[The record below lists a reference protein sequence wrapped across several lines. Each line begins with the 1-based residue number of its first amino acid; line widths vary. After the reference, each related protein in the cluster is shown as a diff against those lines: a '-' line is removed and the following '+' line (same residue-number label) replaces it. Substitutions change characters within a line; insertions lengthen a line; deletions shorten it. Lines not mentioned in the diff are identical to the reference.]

1 MPTILT
7 HIAVPVAAALA
18 LGSRRVPPSMLLVGC
33 LAAILPDLDGI
44 PNQFGWQG
52 LGMWGHRGFTHT
64 ALFAALVGLIGV
76 ALAKWWQVPRWAAF
90 AWLFACTL
98 SHPLLDMMTSGGSGI
113 ALWWPF
119 SSERF
124 FSPWRPIAVSPI
136 LADRF
141 FSQRGVQVLVSELYN
156 VWFPLLTIGLSIF
169 ALRHTRKS

>member
-1 MPTILT
+1 MPTIFT
-7 HIAVPVAAALA
+7 HVAIPVAAALA
-18 LGSRRVPPSMLLVGC
+18 LGSSRVPTSMLLAGMV
-33 LAAILPDLDGI
+33 AAIAPDFDGI
-44 PNQFGWQG
+44 AYQFGWRPD
-52 LGMWGHRGFTHT
+52 GMWGHRGFTHT
-64 ALFAALVGLIGV
+64 LLFAALLGLLGLW
-76 ALAKWWQVPRWAAF
+76 LAKWWKVPRLAGF
-90 AWLFACTL
+90 AWLALCCL

-113 ALWWPF
+113 ALLWPL

-156 VWFPLLTIGLSIF
+156 VWFPLLTLGLSIF

>member
-7 HIAVPVAAALA
+7 HVAIPVAAALA
-18 LGSRRVPPSMLLVGC
+18 LGSRRVPPSMLLCGMLV
-33 LAAILPDLDGI
+33 AIVPDLDGI
-44 PNQFGWQG
+44 PYQFGWQG
-52 LGMWGHRGFTHT
+52 LGMWGHRGITHT
-64 ALFAALVGLIGV
+64 LAFAAFIGLAGIW
-76 ALAKWWQVPRWAAF
+76 LAPWWKVPRTAAY
-90 AWLFACTL
+90 AWLLLCML
-98 SHPLLDMMTSGGSGI
+98 SHPLLDMMTNGGSGI
-113 ALWWPF
+113 ALLWPF

-156 VWFPLLTIGLSIF
+156 VWFPLLTLGLSIF